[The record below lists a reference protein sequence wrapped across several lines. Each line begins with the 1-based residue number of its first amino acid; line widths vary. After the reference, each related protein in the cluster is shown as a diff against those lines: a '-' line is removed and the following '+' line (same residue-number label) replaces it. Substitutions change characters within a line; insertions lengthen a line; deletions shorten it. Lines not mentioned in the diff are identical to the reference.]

1 MRGALAWILVI
12 AAGIAVVLIVTA
24 AIGNRNKTGQ
34 TVSAGDYAQTVCGA
48 VGTWRGEIKAIVDD
62 IRTPPAFGDINVEEP
77 QSETPQGR
85 TGLIRS
91 GLQSSV
97 RATKTLVDGIDY
109 AGTPD
114 TPQGSTAA
122 SQVSAWAASSREAL
136 EKAEDSLDNKPD
148 TLENAVGQLTGAAGA
163 IRTTL
168 TSGVKTVAGVARLDP
183 QLAAAFR
190 NSSTCQELRRKEQT
204 SV

>member
-12 AAGIAVVLIVTA
+12 VAGIAVVLVVTA

-34 TVSAGDYAQTVCGA
+34 TVPAGDYAQTVCGA
-48 VGTWRGEIKAIVDD
+48 VGTWRGEIKAIVDE
-62 IRTPPAFGDINVEEP
+62 IRTPPAFGGLGDEEP

-97 RATKTLVDGIDY
+97 RATKTLVEGINY
-109 AGTPD
+109 AGTPE
-114 TPQGSTAA
+114 TPQGSAAA
-122 SQVSAWAASSREAL
+122 SQVSGWADASREAL
-136 EKAEDSLDNKPD
+136 EQAEEALENKPA
-148 TLENAVGQLTGAAGA
+148 TLEEAVGQLTGAAGA
-163 IRTTL
+163 IRMTL
-168 TSGVKTVAGVARLDP
+168 TSGVKTVASVARLDP

-190 NSSTCQELRRKEQT
+190 NSSTCQQLRRKEQT

>member
-12 AAGIAVVLIVTA
+12 ATGIAVVLIVTA

-34 TVSAGDYAQTVCGA
+34 TVPAGDYAQTVCGA

-114 TPQGSTAA
+114 TAQGRAAA

-136 EKAEDSLDNKPD
+136 KKAEDSLDNKPD

-168 TSGVKTVAGVARLDP
+168 TNGVKTVTGVARLDP

-204 SV
+204 LV